1 MQFGVFYQ
9 IPCAERQTPAD
20 RYADVIAQVQLADRL
35 GYHTAWLAELHFARR
50 FSVMPAPLLMAS
62 ALSQTTRRIR
72 LGAAVSLLPLHHPLR
87 IAEEIATL
95 DVLSGGRAVFGI
107 GRGSNPNHY
116 RGYGIPIEERSDRFT
131 EGLDLALHA
140 WQDEPLNYA
149 GQFYHAENV
158 RLEPKPVQRPHPPVY
173 IASNGADTFPLV
185 GRLGHHILV
194 TPLIITVR
202 GVSDGLAEYRQTL
215 AQHGH
220 DPNAAKVVVNVPV
233 YVDETPEAAQA
244 GFAPTVNNYL
254 NTLRSMQNNSRGS
267 SRAGQLTHDGIC
279 DELGGIRV
287 PDDNGLKLQYSP
299 VPCFD
304 AVGVDFPGLT
314 IKMAHPSWPS
324 IDEPIA
330 AALHKSNVCHTSPAG
345 CPVSSLN
352 RSSAKRT
359 PPV

>member
-9 IPCAERQTPAD
+9 IPCAERQTPAA
-20 RYADVIAQVQLADRL
+20 RYADVIAQVQLADQL

-116 RGYGIPIEERSDRFT
+116 RGYGIPIEERSDRFV
-131 EGLDLALHA
+131 EGIDLALRA
-140 WQDEPLNYA
+140 WQEEPLNYT

-158 RLEPKPVQRPHPPVY
+158 RLEPKPLQRPHPPVY

-185 GRLGHHILV
+185 GRLGHNILV
-194 TPLIITVR
+194 TPLIITVQ
-202 GVSDGLAEYRQTL
+202 GVSDGLDTYRQTL

-220 DPNAAKVVVNVPV
+220 NPDAAKVVVNVPV
-233 YVDETPEAAQA
+233 YVDETPAAQSN
-244 GFAPTVNNYL
+244 FAPTINNYL
-254 NTLRSMQNNSRGS
+254 DTLRSMQNNSRGA
-267 SRAGQLTHDGIC
+267 SRAGQLTYDDIC
-279 DELGGIRV
+279 QELG
-287 PDDNGLKLQYSP
+287 
-299 VPCFD
+299 
-304 AVGVDFPGLT
+304 AVGTPEQVIARLQWFRDLYAPQQFMCWFNIGGILT
-314 IKMAHPSWPS
+314 NEQVSRSMRLFA
-324 IDEPIA
+324 DEVMPYFRQ
-330 AALHKSNVCHTSPAG
+330 N
-345 CPVSSLN
+345 
-352 RSSAKRT
+352 
-359 PPV
+359 